1 MQAVMSLYSVGRTT
15 GLSVDSGDG
24 VTYTVPVYE
33 GFAINHAVEKIPLG
47 GRALTNYLQRL
58 LLDNGHN
65 LDSEIVRDI
74 KEKVCYVAQ
83 DYEKE
88 VGVGNNEV
96 Y

>member
-47 GRALTNYLQRL
+47 GRALTNYL
-58 LLDNGHN
+58 
-65 LDSEIVRDI
+65 
-74 KEKVCYVAQ
+74 
-83 DYEKE
+83 
-88 VGVGNNEV
+88 
-96 Y
+96 